1 MRKCVCS
8 LVLMAFCMM
17 PELASVFGATI
28 SPSSINQERQALLNT
43 GWWNDYR
50 NISDHCDWEGI
61 SCNEAGT
68 VTAIDSWYM
77 KTPSSQELLWID
89 KLNFTAFPNLVS
101 LYLRRMDLRGSIPK
115 EIATLT
121 NLTTLDLS
129 NNRLQGSIPPQLA
142 NLTQLQVLS
151 LYNNSLVGSIP
162 STFGH
167 LKNLYVLYL
176 DSNDLEGS
184 IPPELGN
191 LTRLQQLFLSRN
203 SLAGFIPSTLG
214 QLIDLRFLYLDAN
227 KLQGSIPLQL
237 ANSTHLLE
245 LILSNNSLTGSVPST
260 FGQLMNLEAL
270 YLDSNKLEGSI
281 PYTLGQLENLT
292 DFFLQS
298 NQITGP
304 IPVEFGNL
312 KGLQRLHLSNNFLN
326 GSIPSTLGLLEN
338 LVYLYLDSNQIQGH
352 IPEELGNLAKLNVLQ
367 LSHNKIS
374 GFIPPSLLQINT
386 MYFLYLSSN
395 QLCGSIPLETMIC
408 PYASI
413 VDLSNNLFNGSITS
427 QIVCVNDLNLSHNFL
442 EGEIPYIFIRGSIP
456 SRLDLS
462 YNNLSGKVYKEL
474 ASLSYINLSYNSFD
488 FLHDLN
494 SKSKVPDYCSF
505 REDSLIDDHHMPN
518 FSYCHLVYKTDLQT
532 RKSKPSIMLV
542 VIPIIFFGLLVL
554 LLILYF
560 LRSISKKNCEG
571 ISTKNGD
578 LFSIWNYDGKIAFED
593 IIEATEDFDLKYCIG
608 TGGYGS
614 VYRVELPSDN
624 IVALK
629 KLHRL
634 ESQNP
639 SFNRSFH
646 NEVKMLTE
654 IRHRN
659 IVKLHGFCLHN
670 QCMFLIYQYM
680 ERGSLFYIL
689 NNDVE
694 AQELNWSKRV
704 NVIKGIAHALTYMH
718 HDCTT
723 PIVHRHVTSSNVLL
737 NSQLEAC
744 VSDFGTARLLDPDSS
759 NQTLVV
765 GTYGYIAPELAYT
778 LRVTEKCDVYSFGVV
793 TLETLMGK
801 HPGELISSLSK
812 STTQN
817 MLLKDLLD
825 SRLPLPVRK
834 DAQDIYLVVNVALSC
849 LCSKPNLR
857 PSMQQV
863 VEKFSSFKL
872 PLYLP
877 IHEVFID
884 QVMSQ
889 DIVHLSSK
897 F

>member
-1 MRKCVCS
+1 MNEGIMGKCVCS

-28 SPSSINQERQALLNT
+28 PSSSINQEREALLNS
-43 GWWNDYR
+43 GLWNDYR
-50 NISDHCDWEGI
+50 NISDHCDWKGI
-61 SCNEAGT
+61 SCNEAGS

-89 KLNFTAFPNLVS
+89 KLNFTAFPNLEH
-101 LYLRRMDLRGSIPK
+101 LRLTGMGLKGSIPTQ
-115 EIATLT
+115 ITTLT
-121 NLTTLDLS
+121 NLSYLVLS
-129 NNRLQGSIPPQLA
+129 NNHLHGSIPPQLG

-151 LYNNSLVGSIP
+151 
-162 STFGH
+162 
-167 LKNLYVLYL
+167 
-176 DSNDLEGS
+176 
-184 IPPELGN
+184 
-191 LTRLQQLFLSRN
+191 LSRN

-214 QLIDLRFLYLDAN
+214 QLINLQYLSLESN

-260 FGQLMNLEAL
+260 FGQLKNLEAL

-281 PYTLGQLENLT
+281 PYTLGQLENLKL
-292 DFFLQS
+292 FFLQY

-304 IPVEFGNL
+304 IPQEFGNL
-312 KGLQRLHLSNNFLN
+312 KVLQSLHLSNNSLN
-326 GSIPSTLGLLEN
+326 GSIPSTLGGLVS

-352 IPEELGNLAKLNVLQ
+352 IPEELGYLTKLQVLQ

-374 GFIPPSLLQINT
+374 GLLPPRLLQ
-386 MYFLYLSSN
+386 MEKMSSLYLSSN
-395 QLCGSIPLETMIC
+395 QLCGSISLKTMKC
-408 PYASI
+408 PYDTI
-413 VDLSNNLFNGSITS
+413 DLSHNLFNGSITS
-427 QIVCVNDLNLSHNFL
+427 QIGCITDLSLSHNFL
-442 EGEIPYIFIRGSIP
+442 VGEIPFLFRRSFIL

-462 YNNLSGKVYKEL
+462 YNNFSGKVHKEL
-474 ASLSYINLSYNSFD
+474 ASLSYINLAYNSFD
-488 FLHDLN
+488 FSQDLD
-494 SKSKVPDYCSF
+494 SKSKVPDYCYF
-505 REDSLIDDHHMPN
+505 QEDSLINDHHMPN

-532 RKSKPSIMLV
+532 RKSKLSIMLV
-542 VIPIIFFGLLVL
+542 VIPIIFFSLLVL

-560 LRSISKKNCEG
+560 LRSIPKKKCEE
-571 ISTKNGD
+571 ISTKNGNF
-578 LFSIWNYDGKIAFED
+578 FSVWNYDGKIAFKD

-614 VYRVELPSDN
+614 VYRAQLPSGN
-624 IVALK
+624 VVALK
-629 KLHRL
+629 KLHRI

-639 SFNRSFH
+639 SFDRSFR

-694 AQELNWSKRV
+694 AKELNWSKRV
-704 NVIKGIAHALTYMH
+704 NVIKGMAQALSYMH

-723 PIVHRHVTSSNVLL
+723 PIVHRDVTSSNVLL

-801 HPGELISSLSK
+801 HPREIISTSSNP
-812 STTQN
+812 TTQN
-817 MLLKDLLD
+817 MLVKDLLD
-825 SRLPLPVRK
+825 SRLPLPIQK
-834 DAQDIYLVVNVALSC
+834 DAEDISLVINVALSC
-849 LCSKPNLR
+849 LCSKSNLR

-863 VEKFSSFKL
+863 TEKLSGFKFLLDL
-872 PLYLP
+872 PFQ
-877 IHEVFID
+877 EVFIH

-889 DIVHLSSK
+889 DIFHLSSN
-897 F
+897 FQE